1 MGHPEDC
8 SLAYSFTTPEDLRD
22 YYDGIASYYNSFL
35 ESNDYVLHENVVE
48 IFNAQWKDL
57 VGNVLDVCCGS
68 GKLGIEIRKIMSP
81 KLIVDGLDFSSNMI
95 ETAERWGVYNAFH
108 NFNLKEDLSLI
119 SQKYDVLV
127 SSGAFTPNHLGA
139 DDLIRITSLL
149 NPSGHVFI
157 AVKKDL
163 FEEGGFD
170 ARLQIEVENGS
181 IGFLMYTEVPIWDN
195 PDFTDT
201 AIVVNFQKN

>member
-8 SLAYSFTTPEDLRD
+8 NLAYSFTTPEELRD
-22 YYDGIASYYNSFL
+22 YYDGIASYYDNFL
-35 ESNDYVLHENVVE
+35 ESNDYVLHKNVVE

-57 VGNVLDVCCGS
+57 VGDILDVCCGS

-81 KLIVDGLDFSSNMI
+81 KLIVNGLDFSSNMI
-95 ETAERWGVYNAFH
+95 ETAEKLGVYNAFH

-139 DDLIRITSLL
+139 DDLMRITSLL
-149 NPSGHVFI
+149 IPSGRVFI

-170 ARLQIEVENGS
+170 ARLQLEVENGS

-201 AIVVNFQKN
+201 AIVVSFQKY